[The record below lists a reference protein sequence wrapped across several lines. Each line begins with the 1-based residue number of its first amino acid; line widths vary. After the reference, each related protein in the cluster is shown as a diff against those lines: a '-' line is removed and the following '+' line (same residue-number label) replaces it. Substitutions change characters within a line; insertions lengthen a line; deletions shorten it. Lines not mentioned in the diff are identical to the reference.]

1 MIHCRSGAVF
11 GFGKNLFG
19 QLGVN
24 DERNRE
30 YPTKLKT
37 LRNIGV
43 RYIACGDDFSSFLT
57 MDGGVFTCGLGAF
70 GQLGH
75 GAVNNEILPRVVM
88 ELMGTTCTQI
98 SCGQRHS
105 LTFVPTRGRI
115 YGFGM
120 GCAGQLGTRNTKN
133 SMFPQV
139 VLGPWV
145 GGVGSWRADDFC
157 IDESYLMFVILGVSA
172 GVTGWIGIG

>member
-1 MIHCRSGAVF
+1 MRRGFLFDYPQYHVTYKYISFTFVRSGAVF
-11 GFGKNLFG
+11 GCGKNTCG
-19 QLGVN
+19 QLGVS

-30 YPTKLKT
+30 YPTQLKT

-43 RYIACGDDFSSFLT
+43 RYIACGDEFSVFLT
-57 MDGGVFTCGLGAF
+57 MDGGVFTCGSGAF

-75 GAVNNEILPRVVM
+75 GVATNEILPRMIM

-98 SCGQRHS
+98 SCGQKHS

-115 YGFGM
+115 YGFGL
-120 GCAGQLGTRNTKN
+120 GCSGQLGNRNAKN
-133 SMFPQV
+133 STIPQV

-145 GGVGSWRADDFC
+145 S
-157 IDESYLMFVILGVSA
+157 EILGKKSA
-172 GVTGWIGIG
+172 RENMS